1 MSLQSDHLTYHDEHI
16 DLTHIHLTQA
26 DIPGDICVDEYYL
39 ETPPQFSRSRYV
51 WMLVQDPVNVLWM
64 IILVQSVVI
73 GMLVCYVVR
82 NRQG

>member
-1 MSLQSDHLTYHDEHI
+1 MPLQNDHLTYVDEHVDLSHI
-16 DLTHIHLTQA
+16 DLTEA
-26 DIPGDICVDEYYL
+26 DIPGEICVDEYYL
-39 ETPPQFSRSRYV
+39 EAPPQFSRSRYV

>member
-26 DIPGDICVDEYYL
+26 DIPGDICVDECYL
-39 ETPPQFSRSRYV
+39 ETPPQFSRSHYV
-51 WMLVQDPVNVLWM
+51 RMLVQDPVNVLWA
-64 IILVQSVVI
+64 IILIQSVVN
-73 GMLVCYVVR
+73 GMPLWYVVR